1 MASSNGAIAQP
12 SHPDL
17 VTSLP
22 IDGLS
27 TSTAGPLAMTD
38 GRSRPNRPFLAS
50 RRSSAGHASLSLPK
64 PVVAA
69 CGPAASSAMTAAHD
83 DALARLVGGAAMP
96 MPGRVGGQPMLTGSR
111 RPHTH
116 QRNHEAPIRP
126 RGVRPPP
133 PDWHRASML
142 KANRSSA
149 MTNDPSAKADGGS
162 SSAPHRNHEAPLRPR
177 GSPPP
182 DWHRGSSAKAN
193 GSSAMTDDS
202 GGEPVSPALN
212 DPRNLVDSHRP
223 FSRSHEAPIRPHRF
237 PPPEWGRPDA
247 SSKAHGS
254 STMTDD
260 SLEKADGGSSSAP
273 HGSHEAPI
281 RPQGS
286 PPPDWHGGSSSKADG
301 SSAMADG
308 SLKKADGTSNTP
320 YRHHQ
325 EPLRDRSPPPAWRH
339 HVVRVWIPESVGA

>member
-212 DPRNLVDSHRP
+212 GPRNLVDSHRP
-223 FSRSHEAPIRPHRF
+223 FSR
-237 PPPEWGRPDA
+237 
-247 SSKAHGS
+247 
-254 STMTDD
+254 
-260 SLEKADGGSSSAP
+260 
-273 HGSHEAPI
+273 SHEAPI